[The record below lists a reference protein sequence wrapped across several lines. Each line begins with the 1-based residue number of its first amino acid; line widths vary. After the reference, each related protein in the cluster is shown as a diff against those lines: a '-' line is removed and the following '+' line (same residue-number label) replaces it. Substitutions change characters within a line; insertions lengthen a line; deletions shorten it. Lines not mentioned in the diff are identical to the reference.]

1 MIINRTNEVVFNF
14 LYLHLSPFVLIFALS
29 NYQILIIC
37 TKKCDKVK
45 VIKKYGNKDKNE
57 ATGRGSEHSAESAA

>member
-1 MIINRTNEVVFNF
+1 MTVIFNYF
-14 LYLHLSPFVLIFALS
+14 PSLIKRYDVIFALS

-57 ATGRGSEHSAESAA
+57 ATGRGSEYSA